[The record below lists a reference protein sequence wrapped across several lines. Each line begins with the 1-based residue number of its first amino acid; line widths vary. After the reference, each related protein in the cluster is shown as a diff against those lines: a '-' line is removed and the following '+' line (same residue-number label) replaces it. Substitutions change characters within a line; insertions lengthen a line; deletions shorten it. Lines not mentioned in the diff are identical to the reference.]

1 MEPLTVCACHS
12 TFLMRRISQHFERLL
27 LDYRICLM
35 LNNIQRIF
43 IIQDINYLYTMSS
56 KSFEIIS
63 NVSKRTNIVGQ
74 HFYASPTCC
83 RDTRTAQH
91 CWLTMLARFAPPT
104 DILSLCSLHNYS
116 LLYFIEYSSTIEK
129 HESKYRRGY

>member
-1 MEPLTVCACHS
+1 MEPLTVCACQA
-12 TFLMRRISQHFERLL
+12 TFLMFKIRQHFERLL
-27 LDYRICLM
+27 LNYLICLM
-35 LNNIQRIF
+35 LINTERIY
-43 IIQDINYLYTMSS
+43 IIEDTNFLYAMSS
-56 KSFEIIS
+56 KTFEIIS
-63 NVSKRTNIVGQ
+63 HVSNNQNVGQ

-91 CWLTMLARFAPPT
+91 CWLTMLAKFAPPT

-129 HESKYRRGY
+129 HE